1 MAEDS
6 LEVVGRWAE
15 AIQRGDLADDLWDP
29 DLEIVNA
36 EGWALEATYRGHDGL
51 HRWWNDLEEAFSE
64 FRLEVEE
71 VAPIDAERVLTTQ
84 RFVGRFRTTD
94 IPFDGAWASVL
105 TVRDGRIVQ
114 AVGYLS
120 KRRAMR
126 ALEEERAG

>member
-1 MAEDS
+1 MARDA
-6 LEVVGRWAE
+6 LEVVVEWGE
-15 AIQRGDLADDLWDP
+15 AIQRGDLAEHLWHP

-51 HRWWNDLEEAFSE
+51 QRWWGDLEEAFSE
-64 FRLEVEE
+64 FRLEVDETT
-71 VAPIDAERVLTTQ
+71 PLDDERVLTAQ

-94 IPFDGAWASVL
+94 IPFEGAWASVI

-120 KRRAMR
+120 KRRALR
-126 ALEEERAG
+126 AVDAEG